1 MRDWDIHWDL
11 SALPAGWKGPSA
23 FPTVLTQE
31 FANPL
36 GGSPDTERFQ
46 YRYDLTALPEAGTPM
61 AGMTKVYYSRYV
73 TGFDELGKYLMGL
86 GSYSD
91 SIRAFDRSVKLDPSF
106 QEPQAYLAQ
115 IYSQKNILEAA
126 QLEFEKSIS
135 TQPEKIAGLMKGIE
149 DAQKE
154 MNESKTVSLLD
165 QMIEL
170 NAELANAQYQLSKIY
185 DKEGRIQE
193 AKALLE
199 SSVNINP
206 QQLEAQLTL
215 GRLMKRMG
223 NRIKAQEAFHAAL
236 VIDQQN
242 KEAQVEYWKLL
253 NNR

>member
-1 MRDWDIHWDL
+1 MGD
-11 SALPAGWKGPSA
+11 
-23 FPTVLTQE
+23 
-31 FANPL
+31 
-36 GGSPDTERFQ
+36 SPDTERFQ

-185 DKEGRIQE
+185 DKEGRVQE

-215 GRLMKRMG
+215 
-223 NRIKAQEAFHAAL
+223 
-236 VIDQQN
+236 
-242 KEAQVEYWKLL
+242 
-253 NNR
+253 